1 MNIQQTHT
9 LPIFKKTL
17 LGTIIGLACFGVNAV
32 ENETDKP
39 EDVEIIS
46 VSGMRAS
53 SFSSINEK
61 RSEANLVDAVSLKD
75 IGALPDNSIAETLER
90 ISGVTADRYK
100 GGASEISIRGLGPF
114 LGMSTINGRAISS
127 GSGNRS
133 VAFSQFPSELV
144 NGVKVYKSQSAELL
158 EGGVSGT
165 VELGTIRP
173 VDYGKER
180 LQAEAKVSYSDYQAK
195 QKGEDGIGH
204 RLSFSYV
211 NSFEIANDQQFGFAI
226 GYAGGE
232 NPRPEDSFVGSST
245 LRPCNSD
252 YAVDGGSN
260 CSFKDSNE
268 AANGGAPED
277 GDYYFISN
285 MQSYRQMES
294 VEDIDAV
301 ITAVQWQPNS
311 DIDIN
316 LDAQWS
322 ERFFYE
328 DRHDLSFDDGRRK
341 IHNWT
346 VDKNNVLQ
354 SYSGE
359 TRIGN
364 TNEYRE
370 RNEEY
375 KGFGANIN
383 WQVTDEL
390 NLTAD
395 AAYSGTERYQ
405 DRTYVR
411 FRSKRK
417 YFNWEKGSN
426 GDFPNITVLD
436 GFGGAPLESFP
447 EDIKSLSFYNDDSEA
462 RQYRLDVED
471 EIKSFK
477 LDANYFIDAPF
488 IKTIRSGI
496 AYSTREHQNYQ
507 EARASLKPA
516 DIEQALADTEELCS
530 ISWPQKDY
538 GDDSKAPFTEWATI
552 DTRCGHDIVT
562 GGEELV
568 ADAKSPSDG
577 DVDLTEDI
585 TAFYLM
591 ANFETEIGDY
601 YLTGNVGARYV
612 KTEITSVG
620 VSQAYTSEVNGE
632 GFYILTPVDGFE
644 LQRYDNSFNNLLP
657 SLNMT
662 LEVNDDVELRFA
674 AYKAVSRPDMWF
686 YGAGRDVNIDASDE
700 GYESVEDA
708 LDDVT
713 SKGNP
718 NLELLESN
726 NFEFGVNWYFA
737 DESMFSI
744 ALYHKAFEARIG
756 ASNVMDTVT
765 VDGQNYAA
773 EIKNTPTIFDDES
786 DIDGF
791 EVTLMHQFV
800 DLPAPFD
807 GLGFSGSYNYADS
820 DYETPEAGS
829 NIPEEVQVQVE
840 PGNLP
845 GLSEHVA
852 NAQLY
857 WEGESAAARIAYKY
871 RSEYLKPFGSNLGQ
885 TNRYVEDQKSL
896 DLSLSYNIN
905 NNFTVKAQAMNLTEE
920 PALQYRVAPG
930 AYNQVEQSG
939 RTYYVSL
946 RYRM

>member
-1 MNIQQTHT
+1 M
-9 LPIFKKTL
+9 
-17 LGTIIGLACFGVNAV
+17 IGLASIGAYAAD
-32 ENETDKP
+32 NEP
-39 EDVEIIS
+39 EITEETEVIS
-46 VSGMRAS
+46 ISGMRAS
-53 SFSSINEK
+53 SLSSINTK

-90 ISGVTADRYK
+90 ITGVTADRFK

-173 VDYGKER
+173 IDYGKER
-180 LQAEAKVSYSDYQAK
+180 LQAEAKASYADYQAK
-195 QKGEDGIGH
+195 QKGDDGFGH

-211 NSFEIANDQQFGFAI
+211 NSFEIAGDQQFGFAV
-226 GYAGGE
+226 GYAGGKS
-232 NPRPEDSFVGSST
+232 PRPEDTFVGSST

-268 AANGGAPED
+268 AANGGAPEN

-294 VEDIDAV
+294 VEDLDAV
-301 ITAVQWQPNS
+301 IGAIQWQPNS
-311 DIDIN
+311 DVDVN
-316 LDAQWS
+316 VDAQWS
-322 ERFFYE
+322 KRFYYE

-341 IHNWT
+341 IHDWT

-370 RNEEY
+370 RDEKY
-375 KGFGANIN
+375 KGFGVNVN
-383 WQVTDEL
+383 WQVTDDL
-390 NLTAD
+390 SLIAD

-417 YFNWEKGSN
+417 YFDWEKGTN

-436 GFGGAPLESFP
+436 GFGGAPLESFS

-462 RQYRLDVED
+462 RKYRLDVED

-477 LDANYFIDAPF
+477 LDANYFLDGAIF
-488 IKTIRSGI
+488 KTIRSGI
-496 AYSTREHQNYQ
+496 AYSTRDHQNYQ
-507 EARASLKPA
+507 EARVSAKPA
-516 DIEQALADTEELCS
+516 DKAQALVDTEEQCS

-538 GDDSKAPFTEWATI
+538 GDDSKAPFTEWAAI
-552 DTRCGHDIVT
+552 NTRCGYNIVI
-562 GGEELV
+562 GDQELMP
-568 ADAKSPSDG
+568 DAKSPSDG

-591 ANFETEIGDY
+591 SDFETDLGDY

-612 KTEITSVG
+612 KTDITSTG
-620 VSQAYTSEVNGE
+620 VSQAYTSEVNDE

-644 LQRYDNSFNNLLP
+644 RQRYDNDFSNLLP

-662 LEVNDDVELRFA
+662 LEVHEDVALRFA

-718 NLELLESN
+718 NLELLESDN
-726 NFEFGVNWYFA
+726 AEFGVNWYFG
-737 DESMFSI
+737 DESMLSV
-744 ALYHKAFEARIG
+744 ALYKKWFEARIG
-756 ASNVMDTVT
+756 ASTVMDTVT
-765 VDGQNYAA
+765 VDGQDYDA
-773 EIKNTPTIFDDES
+773 EIKNTPTIFSDES
-786 DIDGF
+786 DIKGF
-791 EVTLMHQFV
+791 EVSLVHQFV
-800 DLPAPFD
+800 ELPAPFD

-829 NIPEEVQVQVE
+829 SIPEEVQAQVK

-857 WEGESAAARIAYKY
+857 WEGESVAARIAYKY

-885 TNRYVEDQKSL
+885 TNRFVEGQKSL
-896 DLSLSYNIN
+896 DLSLSYKIN
-905 NNFTVKAQAMNLTEE
+905 DNFTAKAQVMNLTEE

-930 AYNQVEQSG
+930 AYNQIEHSG
-939 RTYYVSL
+939 RKYYVSL